1 MIPDVMKGLP
11 LGIGMILVTAAIG
24 FSIGWACQGP
34 DEYYDEA
41 VEYAPEA
48 SLEVVVPAQEM
59 TRGV

>member
-11 LGIGMILVTAAIG
+11 LGIGMILVTVAIG
-24 FSIGWACQGP
+24 FAIGWACQGP
-34 DEYYDEA
+34 EEYYDET

-48 SLEVVVPAQEM
+48 SLELVVPAQEM